1 MGQIVIFTSEALC
14 WKLTQTCILQL
25 LLQETRLVVIFSF
38 ITAKLHCNLSNI
50 LHRASFINIGCPRHA
65 GPVTYRIVRF
75 WLCSC
80 GNFNRKIFR
89 YFGKAFSVCLG
100 LYKMT
105 SFPTLTPAQLY
116 PQKVNRAQTFR
127 SCQLHRLDKFSTIS
141 LYSVRVGGPYLS
153 RPLLL

>member
-25 LLQETRLVVIFSF
+25 ILQETLLVVIFYF
-38 ITAKLHCNLSNI
+38 IRAKLHCDLSVTF
-50 LHRASFINIGCPRHA
+50 STEKTSYNIGCPQHA
-65 GPVTYRIVRF
+65 GPVTYRLVRF

-80 GNFNRKIFR
+80 GNFNWKIFR
-89 YFGKAFSVCLG
+89 YSGKAFSVCLG

-116 PQKVNRAQTFR
+116 PRRLTGPKPLGLA
-127 SCQLHRLDKFSTIS
+127 SCTDLTNSPQ
-141 LYSVRVGGPYLS
+141 
-153 RPLLL
+153 